1 MTNLSDLST
10 AMADAVEL
18 AARSVVTVRAARPVS
33 GTVVGDGLV
42 LTPAHLLHADEVP
55 VVTPDRQTLTGVVVG
70 RDPGSDLALLRV
82 DGLNVPPLTTGEAG
96 RAGEL
101 LLAVGRPP
109 GGVQASLGLNPG
121 RARDGWLHAGAQPFP
136 GVSGGA
142 LVNAQGELVGVLN
155 AGVRRGQLLAVPAAR
170 AARVADLLSREGRV
184 PRGYLGLATQ
194 PVLFPAAATPD
205 EVDEDAFPGGPFAR
219 GPFGGG
225 PWGDRFR
232 GEGAPWGGRRGP
244 GRGPDHGGHG
254 RPRGPWAREGRPER
268 GGQDRG
274 GMDEA
279 RLEKL
284 RRFRERFAG
293 GRVGLTVV
301 QVEAGSPGQA
311 AGFRVGDV
319 LLALDGEGFTHPAE
333 LLSRIRSRAGETVTL
348 RVLRGGEEQDMS
360 VTVGER

>member
-1 MTNLSDLST
+1 
-10 AMADAVEL
+10 MADAVEQ

-33 GTVVGDGLV
+33 GTVVGEGLV

-55 VVTPDRQTLTGVVVG
+55 VVTPDGQTRTGVVVG

-82 DGLNVPPLTTGEAG
+82 DGLNVPALTAGEAG

-101 LLAVGRPP
+101 LLAVGRPT

-155 AGVRRGQLLAVPAAR
+155 AGVRRGHLLAVPAAR
-170 AARVADLLSREGRV
+170 AAGVADLLSREGRV

-194 PVLFPAAATPD
+194 PVHFPAAATPD
-205 EVDEDAFPGGPFAR
+205 EVDEDAFPGGPFSG

-232 GEGAPWGGRRGP
+232 GEGGPWGGRRGP

-254 RPRGPWAREGRPER
+254 HPG
-268 GGQDRG
+268 RG

-279 RLEKL
+279 RMEKL

-293 GRVGLTVV
+293 GRVGLMVV

-333 LLSRIRSRAGETVTL
+333 LLSRVRTRAGETVTL
-348 RVLRGGEEQDMS
+348 RVLRGGEEQDVPVS
-360 VTVGER
+360 VGER

>member
-1 MTNLSDLST
+1 MTTLSDLST
-10 AMADAVEL
+10 AMADAVEQ

-55 VVTPDRQTLTGVVVG
+55 VITPDGQTRTGVVVG

-82 DGLNVPPLTTGEAG
+82 DGLTIPALTAGEAG

-121 RARDGWLHAGAQPFP
+121 RVRDGWLHAGAQPFP

-194 PVLFPAAATPD
+194 PVHFPAAATPD
-205 EVDEDAFPGGPFAR
+205 EVDEDALPG

-225 PWGDRFR
+225 RFGPGRPR
-232 GEGAPWGGRRGP
+232 GEGGPWGGRRGP

-254 RPRGPWAREGRPER
+254 HPG
-268 GGQDRG
+268 RG

-333 LLSRIRSRAGETVTL
+333 LLSRVRTRAGETVTL
-348 RVLRGGEEQDMS
+348 RVLRGGEEQD
-360 VTVGER
+360 VTVSVGER

>member
-1 MTNLSDLST
+1 MTTLSDLST

-42 LTPAHLLHADEVP
+42 LTPAHLLHAEEVP
-55 VVTPDRQTLTGVVVG
+55 VVTPDWRTRTGVVVG

-82 DGLNVPPLTTGEAG
+82 DGLNVPSLTTGEAG
-96 RAGEL
+96 RTGEL
-101 LLAVGRPP
+101 LLAVGRPT

-121 RARDGWLHAGAQPFP
+121 RVRDGWLHAGAQPFP

-194 PVLFPAAATPD
+194 PVHFPAAATPD
-205 EVDEDAFPGGPFAR
+205 SLEDEGDFPA
-219 GPFGGG
+219 GPFGAGRFG
-225 PWGDRFR
+225 PGMVR
-232 GEGAPWGGRRGP
+232 GEGGPWGGRRGT
-244 GRGPDHGGHG
+244 GRWPDHGGHG

-268 GGQDRG
+268 GGADRG

-301 QVEAGSPGQA
+301 QVEAGSPGQS

-319 LLALDGEGFTHPAE
+319 LLAVDGEGFTHPAE
-333 LLSRIRSRAGETVTL
+333 LLSRVRTRAGETVTL
-348 RVLRGGEEQDMS
+348 RVLRGGEEQD
-360 VTVGER
+360 VPVGVGER

>member
-1 MTNLSDLST
+1 
-10 AMADAVEL
+10 MADAVEQ

-42 LTPAHLLHADEVP
+42 LTPAHLLHSDEVP
-55 VVTPDRQTLTGVVVG
+55 VVTPDGRTLTGVVVG

-82 DGLNVPPLTTGEAG
+82 DDLTVPALTTGEAG
-96 RAGEL
+96 RTGEL
-101 LLAVGRPP
+101 LLAVGRPT

-170 AARVADLLSREGRV
+170 AVRVADLLSREGRV

-194 PVLFPAAATPD
+194 PVHFPAATTPD
-205 EVDEDAFPGGPFAR
+205 SLEDEGEFTA
-219 GPFGGG
+219 GPFGAGRFG
-225 PWGDRFR
+225 PGMVR
-232 GEGAPWGGRRGP
+232 GEGGAWGGRRGP

-254 RPRGPWAREGRPER
+254 HPG
-268 GGQDRG
+268 RG

-311 AGFRVGDV
+311 AEFRVGDV

-333 LLSRIRSRAGETVTL
+333 LLSRVRSRAGETVTL

>member
-18 AARSVVTVRAARPVS
+18 AARSLVTVRAARPVS

-42 LTPAHLLHADEVP
+42 LTPAHLLHAEEVP
-55 VVTPDRQTLTGVVVG
+55 VVTPNGQTRTGVVVG

-82 DGLNVPPLTTGEAG
+82 DDLNVPALTAGEAG

-121 RARDGWLHAGAQPFP
+121 RVRDGWLHAGAQPFP

-194 PVLFPAAATPD
+194 PVHFPAAATPD
-205 EVDEDAFPGGPFAR
+205 EVDEDAFPGGPF
-219 GPFGGG
+219 GGG
-225 PWGDRFR
+225 RFGAGRPR
-232 GEGAPWGGRRGP
+232 GEGGPWGGRRGP

-254 RPRGPWAREGRPER
+254 HTG
-268 GGQDRG
+268 RG

-333 LLSRIRSRAGETVTL
+333 LLSRVRTRAGETVTL
-348 RVLRGGEEQDMS
+348 RVLRGGEEQD
-360 VTVGER
+360 VTVSVGER

>member
-1 MTNLSDLST
+1 
-10 AMADAVEL
+10 MADAVEL

-55 VVTPDRQTLTGVVVG
+55 VVTPDGRTLTGVVVG

-82 DGLNVPPLTTGEAG
+82 DGLNVPALTTGEAG
-96 RAGEL
+96 RVGEL

-109 GGVQASLGLNPG
+109 GGMQASLGLNPG

-142 LVNAQGELVGVLN
+142 LVNAQGDLVGVLN
-155 AGVRRGQLLAVPAAR
+155 AGVRRGQLLAVPTAR

-194 PVLFPAAATPD
+194 PVHFPAAATPD
-205 EVDEDAFPGGPFAR
+205 SLEDEGDFPA
-219 GPFGGG
+219 GPFGAGRFG
-225 PWGDRFR
+225 PGMVR
-232 GEGAPWGGRRGP
+232 GEGGPWGGRRGP

-274 GMDEA
+274 GMDE
-279 RLEKL
+279 EL

-301 QVEAGSPGQA
+301 QVEASSPGQV

-333 LLSRIRSRAGETVTL
+333 LLSRVRSRAGETVTL
-348 RVLRGGEEQDMS
+348 RVLRGGEEQDVS

>member
-1 MTNLSDLST
+1 
-10 AMADAVEL
+10 MADAVEL
-18 AARSVVTVRAARPVS
+18 AARSLVTVRAARPVS

-42 LTPAHLLHADEVP
+42 LTPAHLLHAEEVP
-55 VVTPDRQTLTGVVVG
+55 VVTPNGQTRTGVVVG

-82 DGLNVPPLTTGEAG
+82 DDLNVPALTAGEAG

-121 RARDGWLHAGAQPFP
+121 RVRDGWLHAGAQPFP

-194 PVLFPAAATPD
+194 PVHFPAAATPD
-205 EVDEDAFPGGPFAR
+205 EVDEDAFPGGPF
-219 GPFGGG
+219 GGG
-225 PWGDRFR
+225 RFGAGRPR
-232 GEGAPWGGRRGP
+232 GEGGPWGGRRGP

-254 RPRGPWAREGRPER
+254 HTG
-268 GGQDRG
+268 RG

-333 LLSRIRSRAGETVTL
+333 LLSRVRTRAGETVTL
-348 RVLRGGEEQDMS
+348 RVLRGGEEQD
-360 VTVGER
+360 VTVSVGER

>member
-1 MTNLSDLST
+1 
-10 AMADAVEL
+10 MADAVEQ

-33 GTVVGDGLV
+33 GTVVGEGLV

-55 VVTPDRQTLTGVVVG
+55 VVTPDGQTRTGVVVG

-82 DGLNVPPLTTGEAG
+82 DGLNVPALPAGESG
-96 RAGEL
+96 RVGEL
-101 LLAVGRPP
+101 LLAVGRPT

-142 LVNAQGELVGVLN
+142 LVNAQGEFVGVLN
-155 AGVRRGQLLAVPAAR
+155 AGVRRGHLLAVPAAR
-170 AARVADLLSREGRV
+170 AAGVADLLSREGRV

-194 PVLFPAAATPD
+194 PVHFPAAATPD
-205 EVDEDAFPGGPFAR
+205 EVDEDAFPGGPFSG

-232 GEGAPWGGRRGP
+232 GEGDPWGGRRGP

-333 LLSRIRSRAGETVTL
+333 LLSRVRTRAGETVTL
-348 RVLRGGEEQDMS
+348 RVMRGGEEQD
-360 VTVGER
+360 VTVSVGER

>member
-1 MTNLSDLST
+1 
-10 AMADAVEL
+10 MADAVEQ

-33 GTVVGDGLV
+33 GTVVGEDLV
-42 LTPAHLLHADEVP
+42 LTPAHLLHLDEIP
-55 VVTPDRQTLTGVVVG
+55 VVTPDGQTLTGVVVG

-82 DGLNVPPLTTGEAG
+82 DGLNVPALTVGEAG

-109 GGVQASLGLNPG
+109 VGVQASLGLNPG

-142 LVNAQGELVGVLN
+142 LVNASGELVGVLN

-194 PVLFPAAATPD
+194 PVHFPATATPD
-205 EVDEDAFPGGPFAR
+205 SLEDEAEFPD
-219 GPFGGG
+219 GPFGGRFG
-225 PWGDRFR
+225 PGRFR
-232 GEGAPWGGRRGP
+232 GEGGPWGGRRGP
-244 GRGPDHGGHG
+244 GHGPDHGGHG
-254 RPRGPWAREGRPER
+254 RPRAPWARDGRP
-268 GGQDRG
+268 GPGS
-274 GMDEA
+274 MDEA

-301 QVEAGSPGQA
+301 QVEAGSPGQE

-333 LLSRIRSRAGETVTL
+333 LLARVRTRAGERVTL
-348 RVLRGGEEQDMS
+348 RVLRGGEEQDLAVS
-360 VTVGER
+360 VGER

>member
-1 MTNLSDLST
+1 
-10 AMADAVEL
+10 MADAVEQ

-42 LTPAHLLHADEVP
+42 LTPAHLLHTEEVP
-55 VVTPDRQTLTGVVVG
+55 VVTPDGQTRTGVVVG

-82 DGLNVPPLTTGEAG
+82 DGLNVPALSSPALTAGDAG

-121 RARDGWLHAGAQPFP
+121 RVRDGWLHAGAQPFP
-136 GVSGGA
+136 GASGGA

-194 PVLFPAAATPD
+194 PVHFPAAATPD

-232 GEGAPWGGRRGP
+232 GEGGPWGGRRGP

-254 RPRGPWAREGRPER
+254 HPG
-268 GGQDRG
+268 RG

-333 LLSRIRSRAGETVTL
+333 LLSRVRTRAGETVTL
-348 RVLRGGEEQDMS
+348 RVLRGGEEQD
-360 VTVGER
+360 VTVSVGER